1 MSESNVSI
9 KMTDHGRGE
18 VYLNGEKVP
27 GVKAV
32 SISVGVGEVNELT
45 LTIMPTKI
53 DVEGVLE
60 VTTIECDARSFE
72 AGDEG

>member
-1 MSESNVSI
+1 
-9 KMTDHGRGE
+9 
-18 VYLNGEKVP
+18 
-27 GVKAV
+27 
-32 SISVGVGEVNELT
+32 
-45 LTIMPTKI
+45 MPTKI